1 MSRAVIYAR
10 VSTQDQNLDNQV
22 IKLRE
27 YAIRQGYQWTL
38 KVEKES
44 TRNTRPIKNEVYQD
58 LLRNEYDILLIYKF
72 DRWARSTREL
82 ITDFEILVERGIK
95 IFSYTEAID
104 LSSSMGKLQLTM
116 LSAFA
121 QFERDLIRERTL
133 AGLERAKKEGKKLG
147 RPKGSKDKGYRKKR
161 KGDWAR

>member
-1 MSRAVIYAR
+1 MTRAVIYAR
-10 VSTQDQNLDNQV
+10 VSTQEQNLDNQV
-22 IKLRE
+22 HKLRE
-27 YAIRQGYQWTL
+27 YAKRQGYQWSL
-38 KVEKES
+38 LVEKES
-44 TRNTRPIKNEVYQD
+44 TRKTRPVKNQVYQD
-58 LLRNEYDILLIYKF
+58 LLRGEYEVLLIYKF

-133 AGLERAKKEGKKLG
+133 AGLERAKREGKKLG
-147 RPKGSKDKGYRKKR
+147 RPKGSKDKKYRKKR
-161 KGDWAR
+161 R